1 MFRNTQL
8 LRRSSQI
15 GANEGEQD
23 SRPVA
28 ILAHP
33 YEAEAG
39 ILVPVLARFGFR
51 VLEARDGAAALDL
64 ARRHVTSLV
73 VASTD
78 MPQISG
84 APFILISS
92 PLNLAEFESE
102 LNGVL
107 QSPPAAKP
115 APSEPLLPTTRIT
128 NRFCRRISESKT
140 GEGPRGSRDVNDIMS
155 LTDDEGW
162 A

>member
-15 GANEGEQD
+15 GGNEGEQD

-64 ARRHVTSLV
+64 AHRHVTSLV
-73 VASTD
+73 VASSD
-78 MPQISG
+78 Q
-84 APFILISS
+84 
-92 PLNLAEFESE
+92 
-102 LNGVL
+102 
-107 QSPPAAKP
+107 
-115 APSEPLLPTTRIT
+115 
-128 NRFCRRISESKT
+128 T

-155 LTDDEGW
+155 LTDDEG
-162 A
+162 